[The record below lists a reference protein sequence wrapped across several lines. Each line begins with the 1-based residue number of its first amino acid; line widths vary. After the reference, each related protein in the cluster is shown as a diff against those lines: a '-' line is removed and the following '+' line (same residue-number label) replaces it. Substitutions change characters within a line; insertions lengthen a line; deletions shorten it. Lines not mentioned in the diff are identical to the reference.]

1 MHLHD
6 LPKERVPIAPRTWK
20 EPSLQFD
27 PFLFSASIIF
37 LNTGSVQFA
46 CVT

>member
-20 EPSLQFD
+20 EPSSQFAVFS
-27 PFLFSASIIF
+27 FLFSMHQLLF
-37 LNTGSVQFA
+37 LNAVSV
-46 CVT
+46 